1 MRDVLDTSASG
12 MVTLIAL
19 GPFTDIA
26 CLQRAFPASFNKLRE
41 IIGLVGSR
49 DGKPVLQGM
58 SFTVEPGQK
67 VALVGPTGCGKSSC
81 MALLQRLYAP
91 ISGEILIVI
100 T

>member
-1 MRDVLDTSASG
+1 M
-12 MVTLIAL
+12 
-19 GPFTDIA
+19 
-26 CLQRAFPASFNKLRE
+26 Q
-41 IIGLVGSR
+41 
-49 DGKPVLQGM
+49 QGM

-67 VALVGPTGCGKSSC
+67 VALVGPTGCGKPSC